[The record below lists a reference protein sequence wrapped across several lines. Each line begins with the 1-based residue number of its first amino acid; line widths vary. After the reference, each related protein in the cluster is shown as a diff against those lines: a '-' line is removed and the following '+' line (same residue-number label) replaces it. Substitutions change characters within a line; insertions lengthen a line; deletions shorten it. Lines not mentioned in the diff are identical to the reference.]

1 VRAQRV
7 LRYMIEVEHGIDNY
21 VDDLPP
27 CNDNNKAQQEFIPAG
42 KLIQISTVDDDGV
55 IEEVELWAPPVKSTA
70 TRLPPARTKGHSRG
84 YLVDTRTNRAV
95 SFASTY
101 EMTCALMLL
110 TNSAVVDIEDQ
121 PPAIRY
127 TTSDGIEHEHTFDYR
142 ATLRN
147 GARIAFAVKPKDL
160 VKSSGIEDVIE
171 RTKPNLHGFANAAVL
186 VTDRT
191 LTRERAWNAK
201 WTLRALKIRD
211 EADCEKMRSMI
222 SDIQGT
228 VSAFALARNFDRF
241 ADGLNAIWCL
251 VYDGVIELA
260 EPGKKLVDAPWV
272 KKSSQQELTP

>member
-1 VRAQRV
+1 MPAQRV
-7 LRYMIEVEHGIDNY
+7 IRYITEVEHSIDNY
-21 VDDLPP
+21 VDDLPYT
-27 CNDNNKAQQEFIPAG
+27 NDSTKTGIEFISAG
-42 KLIQISTVDDDGV
+42 QLIQVSTVDDDGV
-55 IEEVELWAPPVKSTA
+55 IEDIELWAPPGNSTA

-110 TNSAVVDIEDQ
+110 ANSSVVGVEDQ
-121 PPAIRY
+121 PPAVTY
-127 TTSDGIEHEHTFDYR
+127 VGADGTQHKHTFDYR

-147 GARIAFAVKPKDL
+147 GKRIAFAVKPKAL
-160 VKSSGIEDVIE
+160 VKSSDIEDVIA
-171 RTKPNLHGFANAAVL
+171 RTKPNLRGFADTAVL
-186 VTDRT
+186 VTDQT

-211 EADCEKMRSMI
+211 EADCEKMRTLV
-222 SDIQGT
+222 SDISGI
-228 VSAFALARNFDRF
+228 VSAYELARKFERF

-251 VYDGVIELA
+251 VYDGILELA

-272 KKSSQQELTP
+272 KTRYGRS

>member
-1 VRAQRV
+1 MNQQRV

-21 VDDLPP
+21 VDDCFLS
-27 CNDNNKAQQEFIPAG
+27 NKNAIEEEFIPAG
-42 KLIQISTVDDDGV
+42 RLIQITATNDNGD
-55 IEEVELWAPPVKSTA
+55 VENIDLWAPPEKSTA

-110 TNSAVVDIEDQ
+110 SNSMVVHVEDQ
-121 PPAIRY
+121 PPAIPY
-127 TTSDGIEHEHTFDYR
+127 TAADGTQHKHTYDYR

-147 GARIAFAVKPKDL
+147 GARIAFAVKPRDL
-160 VKSSGIEDVIE
+160 VKSSEIENVIE
-171 RTKPNLHGFANAAVL
+171 RTKPNLRGFADAAFL
-186 VTDRT
+186 VTDQT

-211 EADCEKMRSMI
+211 EVDCEKMRSI
-222 SDIQGT
+222 VSEVQGI
-228 VSAFALARNFDRF
+228 VSAYELARKFERF

-272 KKSSQQELTP
+272 KIRPGKN